1 MNEKMKRNILVI
13 VLVLG
18 VAAVSCSKF
27 DSGTSLKQSVESSVA
42 KINTA
47 ATEISASNGYQLL
60 TVSDNPGKDG
70 MGFSDSIDLEM
81 IAGVYDFN
89 PYPVLYNWCP
99 YPRRFFKKTGES
111 DSLIINMPQRMVY
124 HPRYMYGYIYKDTAN
139 KNNFTVAA
147 SDYHFYYSRFSK
159 YDYQLSAGFILDKED
174 IGTLDMLANAKGWAS
189 NSYSSKF
196 TFTEGYNI
204 EVSMDRGDTTTASFA
219 LADEDEILLKETRIY
234 SGGKCH
240 NDCERTY
247 ILTIGNV
254 DIVRSTE
261 IDSIQVFL
269 AGVLQKKAAARIID
283 DTDTTGTICHKRDIL
298 LTFDDGSTAN
308 LSEMI
313 KPGMDVLGTLVDS
326 LHSMYFAKYV
336 VDYIAVNIYYHEYK
350 MPHND

>member
-1 MNEKMKRNILVI
+1 MIKNMKRNILLISI
-13 VLVLG
+13 VF
-18 VAAVSCSKF
+18 VAAISGCSKF
-27 DSGTSLKQSVESSVA
+27 DTSTSLKQSVENSVA

-47 ATEISASNGYQLL
+47 ASDLSASSGYQLL
-60 TVSDNPGKDG
+60 TVTDIPGKDG
-70 MGFSDSIDLEM
+70 IGFSDSIDLEM
-81 IAGVYDFN
+81 IAAVYDFA

-111 DSLIINMPQRMVY
+111 DSLIVNMPQRMVY
-124 HPRYMYGYIYKDTAN
+124 HPRYMYGYVYKDTAST
-139 KNNFTVAA
+139 NNFTVAA
-147 SDYHFYYSRFSK
+147 SDYHLYYSGLSK
-159 YDYQLSAGFILDKED
+159 YDYKLSAGFILDKED

-189 NSYSSKF
+189 NGYSSKF
-196 TFTEGYNI
+196 TFKEGYNI

-240 NDCERTY
+240 NNCERTY

-269 AGVLQKKAAARIID
+269 NGVLQKKAAARIID
-283 DTDTTGTICHKRDIL
+283 NSDTTGTICHRRDII
-298 LTFDDGSTAN
+298 LTFDDGTTAN

-313 KPGMDVLGTLVDS
+313 KPGMDVLGTLVES

-350 MPHND
+350 MPHDD